1 MKNIIITKGTKD
13 SVEMWMLGL
22 FIVAIILIGFIY
34 GK

>member
-13 SVEMWMLGL
+13 SIEMWMLGL

>member
-22 FIVAIILIGFIY
+22 FIVAVVLIGFIY

>member
-13 SVEMWMLGL
+13 SVEMWVLGL
-22 FIVAIILIGFIY
+22 FIVVIILIGFIY

>member
-22 FIVAIILIGFIY
+22 FIVAVILIGFIY

>member
-13 SVEMWMLGL
+13 SIEIWMLGM
-22 FIVAIILIGFIY
+22 FIIAVLLIAFIY